1 MNSRFTLAH
10 AIRLDSAF
18 GRGAPMQ
25 DESCLALAEPT
36 SLNWSYRLEPTQK
49 YRWFVGRI
57 VERIERLGLR
67 VSVRHDFD
75 EFVTTP
81 MPGYHEAVNPA
92 FDPRYS
98 DLRPNRAFWL
108 RVDDGRGEMVACIAG
123 KVFRFPSLYARIADL
138 SIWYDDDPTLPHDG
152 ERVEM
157 ISEAS
162 RGIGGVVSMTG
173 RLWTHPDWR
182 NRGLSSYLPL
192 LARTMLLARHG
203 VDYHFG
209 FANAELVR
217 KQVPFLRYGF
227 PRAEPC
233 MRVKLMSDPREI
245 ELWLVWMSRA
255 EMIADVDDCV
265 SDN

>member
-10 AIRLDSAF
+10 ALRLDDAF
-18 GRGAPMQ
+18 GRSAPRR
-25 DESCLALAEPT
+25 EVPHLELAET
-36 SLNWSYRLEPTQK
+36 SPLGWSYQLGPTQK
-49 YRWFVGRI
+49 YKWFVGRL
-57 VERIERLGLR
+57 VEKIERLGLR
-67 VSVRHDFD
+67 VTLKHCFE

-81 MPGYHEAVNPA
+81 MAGYHEAVNPA

-98 DLRPNRAFWL
+98 DLRPEKAFWL
-108 RVDDGRGEMVACIAG
+108 RVDDEHGEMVSCIAG
-123 KVFRFPSLYARIADL
+123 KVFRLASLYPRIADL
-138 SIWYDDDPTLPHDG
+138 TIWYDNDPTLPHED

-157 ISEAS
+157 ISQSS
-162 RGIGGVVSMTG
+162 RQIRGVVSMTG
-173 RLWTHPDWR
+173 RLWTHPAWR

-192 LARTMLLARHG
+192 LARTMLLAKHE

-209 FANAELVR
+209 FANVELV
-217 KQVPFLRYGF
+217 KKNVPFFRYGF

-265 SDN
+265 GDN